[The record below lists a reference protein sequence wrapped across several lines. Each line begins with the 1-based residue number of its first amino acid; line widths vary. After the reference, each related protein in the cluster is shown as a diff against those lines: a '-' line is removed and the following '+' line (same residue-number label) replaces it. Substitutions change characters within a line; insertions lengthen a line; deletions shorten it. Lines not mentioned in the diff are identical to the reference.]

1 MNPND
6 RRDRRAQ
13 ISDDE
18 IRPEATLSAPILVVV
33 CTGVTVY
40 NCASPASVRAYESQ
54 FYSPETSIIGVGR
67 SSS

>member
-1 MNPND
+1 MIAVTAVP
-6 RRDRRAQ
+6 RSPTMR
-13 ISDDE
+13 S
-18 IRPEATLSAPILVVV
+18 RPEATLSAPILVVV

-54 FYSPETSIIGVGR
+54 FYSPETSIIGIGR